1 MDAGDLD
8 AYKYEISNRSADD
21 EVFQSVVV
29 EGPDFHSQLEE
40 QLGLRDLTE
49 KQFAIGLYLIGC
61 IDEDG
66 YIR

>member
-1 MDAGDLD
+1 MMRYFNRWLLKDL
-8 AYKYEISNRSADD
+8 I
-21 EVFQSVVV
+21 
-29 EGPDFHSQLEE
+29 FHSQLEE

-66 YIR
+66 YIRRDFGFNS